1 MGIGLLELVV
11 IAVAALLL
19 LGPDKLPD
27 VIKQLGRFYVQLRR
41 TSTEVRGA
49 FDSVVRQAEE
59 ESRLEEIKRLM
70 ALAQSDAKSMEASIQ
85 DPHHGPANDYG
96 HDPQEDHQTFN
107 KDIPSSVAVS
117 LKDGNHLGRSELA
130 VQVFDN
136 PQPILPEGHLT
147 SPKAPTTSELDPLK
161 SPDKPT

>member
-1 MGIGLLELVV
+1 VGIGLLELVV

-70 ALAQSDAKSMEASIQ
+70 SLAQSESKSIGAAIQ
-85 DPHHGPANDYG
+85 DPHHDHEQGHEQHHPQNDEIPASIATAPTSGSN
-96 HDPQEDHQTFN
+96 QLE
-107 KDIPSSVAVS
+107 
-117 LKDGNHLGRSELA
+117 RRELA
-130 VQVFDN
+130 VQAFDN
-136 PQPILPEGHLT
+136 PHPILPDALSKPGPNSVEPVTPPAPGE
-147 SPKAPTTSELDPLK
+147 PK
-161 SPDKPT
+161 